1 MEIGSWIIGTAILWV
16 VKAIGTI
23 PLAKYLSRSRKP
35 GYTQPT
41 GSEALQSEEVVG
53 EGEKLKGEK
62 VKVIPTGSYILA
74 DILVMCIAGFLLGLV
89 SGSYF
94 IGISWKARDW
104 PGMIA
109 FIIASAIGSSL

>member
-1 MEIGSWIIGTAILWV
+1 
-16 VKAIGTI
+16 
-23 PLAKYLSRSRKP
+23 
-35 GYTQPT
+35 
-41 GSEALQSEEVVG
+41 
-53 EGEKLKGEK
+53 
-62 VKVIPTGSYILA
+62 
-74 DILVMCIAGFLLGLV
+74 MCVAGFLLGLV